1 MSLRDAIFAQFKKPE
16 GWLGRIAGW
25 IMATRPSNRRRNLW
39 TAELLRIQPGDRV
52 LEIGCGPGLALK
64 ACAEHATAGIVVGM
78 DHSQI
83 MLTQAWRRNRRA
95 IEDRRVR
102 LKLGG
107 IELLPMAD
115 RVFDKVFAVNVVQFL
130 PDKEAAL
137 RAIGAAMAPGA
148 TVAIT
153 YQPRNHNPTR
163 ADALRVAN
171 EVKTAMAM
179 AGFEM
184 IRSEELLMRPAPVI
198 CVLAR
203 KAEIAPG
210 VGATG

>member
-1 MSLRDAIFAQFKKPE
+1 MSLRDAIFGQFKKPE

-39 TAELLRIQPGDRV
+39 TVELLRIEPGDRV

-64 ACAEHATAGIVVGM
+64 ASAERATSGLVVGL
-78 DHSQI
+78 DHSRI

-95 IEDRRVR
+95 IEDRRVQ

-107 IELLPMAD
+107 VEQLPMAD

-137 RAIGAAMAPGA
+137 RAIGEVMAPGA
-148 TVAIT
+148 TGAIT
-153 YQPRNHNPTR
+153 YQPRNRNPTR
-163 ADALRVAN
+163 ADTMRVGEEIKA
-171 EVKTAMAM
+171 AMAV

-184 IRSEELLMRPAPVI
+184 IRSEELFMRPAPVI

-203 KAEIAPG
+203 KA
-210 VGATG
+210 ATGP

>member
-1 MSLRDAIFAQFKKPE
+1 MSLRDAIVGQFKKPE

-39 TAELLRIQPGDRV
+39 TVELLRIQPGDRV
-52 LEIGCGPGLALK
+52 LEIGCGPGLALR
-64 ACAEHATAGIVVGM
+64 ACAERAPAGIVVGV
-78 DHSQI
+78 DHSRI

-95 IEDRRVR
+95 IEDRRVQ

-107 IELLPMAD
+107 IELLPMTD

-130 PDKEAAL
+130 PDKVAAL
-137 RAIGAAMAPGA
+137 RALGEVMAPGA

-153 YQPRNHNPTR
+153 FQPRNRNPTR
-163 ADALRVAN
+163 ADTMRVGDEIKA
-171 EVKTAMAM
+171 AMAM

-184 IRSEELLMRPAPVI
+184 IRSEELPMRPAPVI

-203 KAEIAPG
+203 KAEIVPG
-210 VGATG
+210 SSSRG